1 MSTRTNHNESAG
13 SKSIA
18 HQMVLDDPD
27 ALRFM
32 ANPIRW
38 EIIDALTSLGEC
50 SAADIADFTARARTS
65 LYPHLQGL
73 LEHGLI
79 HESGT
84 RLMGKRYEQLYVPAA
99 HSIDTRFIKDDPD
112 NIEFHVTLAK
122 AAARLCS
129 RRMERAMRHEDAN
142 PRTKKRN
149 LHLNLMNLW
158 VSPSELAE
166 LNEMIDR
173 ISKMGRDSRPGDGK
187 SLIHLT
193 LFQTPHLNR
202 DD

>member
-1 MSTRTNHNESAG
+1 MSTNKQRNESDG
-13 SKSIA
+13 NKTIA
-18 HQMVLDDPD
+18 NQMILEDLD

-32 ANPIRW
+32 SNPIRW
-38 EIIDALTSLGEC
+38 EIIDALTSIGEC

-84 RLMGKRYEQLYVPAA
+84 RLMGKRYEQLYIPAA
-99 HSIDTRFIKDDPD
+99 RSIDTRFNKDDPD

-149 LHLNLMNLW
+149 FHLNLMSVW
-158 VSPSELAE
+158 VSPSELAQ
-166 LNEMIDR
+166 LNEMIDKL
-173 ISKMGRDSRPGDGK
+173 SQMGRDSRPGDGK
-187 SLIHLT
+187 TLIHVG
-193 LFQTPHLNR
+193 LFQTPHLSK